1 MQKITTYSG
10 STADVSFRAD
20 RPMISKPVIDSEFT
34 DGGVR
39 FYRTD
44 DDRVFN
50 ADVYDRNFGTAK
62 PGRVRTAAEARYL
75 RRRFGR

>member
-20 RPMISKPVIDSEFT
+20 RPMISKPVISSEFM
-34 DGGVR
+34 DEGVR
-39 FYRTD
+39 YYRTE